1 MKAVFVQGP
10 GDLAVVDRDS
20 PSPGAGEA
28 VVRIVAAGICASDVG
43 VFEGFNPIAV
53 YPLTPGHECIGV
65 VETAPEGAAV
75 RPGDRVTVYPSV
87 GCGTCPACLAGR
99 YNHCPTFKVIGISR
113 DGGIFAERVAI
124 PVAQLLPVPDGLG
137 ELESALIEP
146 TAVAVHVNRR
156 AAAVLGSR
164 VVVIGTGVIGTLV
177 AQVARAYEASRVVV
191 VDRMES
197 RRSFLADLGFDHF
210 VRADEGP
217 LADGLRA
224 HLEAAD
230 VVFDC
235 VCANGTVDAAL
246 DLLAPGGKLVMVAS
260 PHGEHHLDL
269 PFAKVYRRELSLIAS
284 RNYVPDDF
292 REAMRLLAE
301 GAVKTEPLVTGVWPL
316 AEFGAAYADLKAHPD
331 RHLKVLL
338 KP

>member
-10 GDLAVVDRDS
+10 RELAVVEREA
-20 PSPGAGEA
+20 PSPGPGEA

-43 VFEGFNPIAV
+43 VIEGFNPIAA
-53 YPLTPGHECIGV
+53 YPLTPGHECVGV
-65 VETAPEGAAV
+65 VETAPADAPL

-87 GCGTCPACLAGR
+87 GCGTCPACRAGR

-113 DGGIFAERVAI
+113 DGGIFAERVAV
-124 PVAQLLPVPDGLG
+124 PVAQLLPVPAALE
-137 ELESALIEP
+137 ELEAALIEP

-156 AAAVLGSR
+156 AAAGPGGR

-177 AQVARAYEASRVVV
+177 AQVARAYEASEVVV
-191 VDRMES
+191 VDRLES
-197 RRSFLADLGFDHF
+197 RRAFLAGLGFDRF
-210 VRADEGP
+210 VAADDGP
-217 LADGLRA
+217 LIDGLRR
-224 HLEAAD
+224 HLEAAE

-235 VCANGTVDAAL
+235 VCANATIDAAL
-246 DLLAPGGKLVMVAS
+246 DLMAPGGKLVMVAS
-260 PHGEHHLDL
+260 PHGEHRLEL

-292 REAMRLLAE
+292 REAMRLMTE
-301 GAVKTEPLVTGVWPL
+301 GRVKAGPLITGVWPL
-316 AEFGAAYADLKAHPD
+316 AEFDAAYADLKAHPD

-338 KP
+338 RP